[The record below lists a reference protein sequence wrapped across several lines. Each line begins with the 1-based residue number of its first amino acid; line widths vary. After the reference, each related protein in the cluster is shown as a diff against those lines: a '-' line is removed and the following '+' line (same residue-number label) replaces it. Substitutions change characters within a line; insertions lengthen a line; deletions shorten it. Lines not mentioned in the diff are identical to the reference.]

1 MHIVGFDKLSLLNY
15 PGKVACTIFT
25 AGCNFRCPFC
35 HNASIVEK
43 DNEEFSEEEIFSYL
57 KKRKGIIDAVCITG
71 GEPLLQTDIIEFII
85 KLKSFGLAI
94 KLDTN
99 GYLPEIL
106 QQIIDQK
113 LVDYIAMDIKNS
125 DDKYSKTNGTPC
137 FDINRINK
145 SIELIENSGIEYEFR
160 TTLVAEYHEES
171 DIKKIC
177 QKLVGAKRYFLQNFE
192 DSGDIIEQNL
202 HGFEKTKLVNFLS
215 VAKNYISGAELRGV

>member
-43 DNEEFSEEEIFSYL
+43 DNEELSEEEIFSYL